1 METLVYADSRN
12 RDSNLYPSGNS
23 YVLHLT
29 NPIKGVTQ
37 VDLVSAEFP
46 NTFYNLL
53 NGKSC
58 ITFNG
63 TDFHLNPGYYTAGGL
78 ASEINNRLP
87 TNQYGSISYQYSNVN
102 WVSTQGKYLFLSGS
116 IFTLSISNSISK
128 LVGLPAGTYTAN
140 ASSTDDVINQIY
152 GPNIW
157 FIKSSK
163 VADFSTN
170 EYIFLDIEELR
181 TPTTSEAL
189 AMKPDGSGTFSGANA
204 RNSFAMIPVN
214 VNSGSVKSFNEGS
227 DFGIKIQYP
236 HPIDVISR
244 LTIRWVDAAG
254 QLVSFNGI
262 ENNAAL
268 LRFHQEK
275 KEPPPPP
282 PEIDKVELRRILED
296 MITVQKPQKVEEKRP
311 LVGRWTLIMFLI
323 LAIIV
328 YYYIRRVRAVVP
340 VVQGH
345 PAVPPARPPPIV

>member
-1 METLVYADSRN
+1 METLIYADSRN

-23 YVLHLT
+23 YTLHLT
-29 NPIKGVTQ
+29 NPLKGVTQ

-53 NGKSC
+53 DGRSC
-58 ITFNG
+58 LNFNG
-63 TDFHLNPGYYTAGGL
+63 TDFHLNPGYYTAGCL
-78 ASEINNRLP
+78 ATEINSRLP
-87 TNQYGSISYQYSNVN
+87 LSQFGQVTYQYSNVN
-102 WVSTQGKYLFLSGS
+102 WISTQGKYVFLSGTT
-116 IFTLSISNSISK
+116 FTLTVSNSISK
-128 LVGLPAGTYTAN
+128 LIGLPAGTYTSN
-140 ASSTDDVINQIY
+140 STSTDSVLNQTY
-152 GPNIW
+152 GGSAW
-157 FIKSSK
+157 FIKSQK

-214 VNSGSVKSFNEGS
+214 VNSGVVKSFNEGS
-227 DFGIKIQYP
+227 DFGIKIEYP

-244 LTIRWVDAAG
+244 LTIRWVDASG
-254 QLVSFNGI
+254 QLVNFNGM

-282 PEIDKVELRRILED
+282 PEIDKVELRRILDE

-311 LVGRWTLIMFLI
+311 LVGRWTLIILLI
-323 LAIIV
+323 LGAII
-328 YYYIRRVRAVVP
+328 YYYTKRIRAVAP
-340 VVQGH
+340 V
-345 PAVPPARPPPIV
+345 ARPLPPQV